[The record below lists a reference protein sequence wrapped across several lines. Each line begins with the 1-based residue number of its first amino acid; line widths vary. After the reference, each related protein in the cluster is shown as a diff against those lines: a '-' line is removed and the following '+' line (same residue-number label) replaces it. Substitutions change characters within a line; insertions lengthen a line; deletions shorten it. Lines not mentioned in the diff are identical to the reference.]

1 MENTP
6 AKVARYVLALAM
18 IVFGANKF
26 FGFIEPPPHSPAADA
41 LLGAMVQS
49 GYLMPLVGATELL
62 AGIALA
68 AGVFV
73 PLALVVLA
81 PVSVNIVAF
90 HLFLDPGGIVP
101 ALVVAGLNLFLGIV
115 HLRSYQDILMPR

>member
-18 IVFGANKF
+18 IVFGAKKF
-26 FGFIEPPPHSPAADA
+26 LGYIDRPPHSRGADA